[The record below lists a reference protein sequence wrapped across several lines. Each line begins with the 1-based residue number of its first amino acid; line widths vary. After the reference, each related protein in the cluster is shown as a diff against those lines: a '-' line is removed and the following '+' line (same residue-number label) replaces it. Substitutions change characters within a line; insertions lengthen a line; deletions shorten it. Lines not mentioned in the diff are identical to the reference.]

1 MIELDG
7 VSYAYPGA
15 SAEAVRDV
23 SLHVAPGEH
32 VALVGPN
39 GSGKS
44 TIARLANGGLLARVG
59 RVAVD
64 GVDPARGVAAR
75 REVARAVGFV
85 RQDPDDQLVASRVF
99 DEVAFGPCNLG
110 LPAEEVRRRV
120 TGALE
125 ACGLAGMEGRS
136 VDGLSG
142 GQRQRLAVAGALATD
157 PAYLVLDEAT
167 SYLDPAGREELRRLA
182 SRLVADG
189 CGLLS
194 VSHELEDVLS
204 ADRVALVEGGSVT
217 WEGDVAALLR
227 DDGVLRRSGLDRD
240 PLAPLLVRAARDAAF
255 GWDSHAFEFSPG
267 TPSWADVVES
277 VRTNKRMPLA
287 EPDERSPKTRELMR
301 TNESGPQNPSCR
313 TRDRAEER
321 RGPVAA
327 DASLELR
334 DVTVRYGD
342 ATALAD
348 VSLRARPGE
357 VTLVCGP
364 SGSGKSTALLV
375 LAGVLEP
382 DAGSAMF
389 AGRPVRPGEVG
400 LSFQRA
406 QSQLF
411 CPTVAEEV
419 AFGPE
424 NLGLGREE
432 VDERVERAMEAFD
445 VARLADRSPLQLSG
459 GQARRVALASVVAMG
474 PAAYVLDEPTA
485 GLDGAGSEELMGVVR
500 ALADGGAAVVVVS
513 HDVCSWL
520 SVADRALLLRAGRV
534 AWSGAAGEL
543 GASVRPYEAAGMGVP
558 LAVRLALGVGDEP
571 AVGGD
576 GGGAS

>member
-7 VSYAYPGA
+7 VSYAYPGT

-23 SLHVAPGEH
+23 SLRLAPGEH

-44 TIARLANGGLLARVG
+44 TIARLANGGLLARGG
-59 RVAVD
+59 RVVVD
-64 GVDPARGVAAR
+64 GTDPSYGVAER

-125 ACGLAGMEGRS
+125 ACGLAGMEARS

-167 SYLDPAGREELRRLA
+167 SYLDPAGRDELRRLA
-182 SRLVADG
+182 AVLVADG
-189 CGLLS
+189 RGLLS
-194 VSHELEDVLS
+194 VSHELEDVLA
-204 ADRVALVEGGSVT
+204 ADRVVLVEDGSVT
-217 WEGDVAALLR
+217 WEGDVVALLR
-227 DDGVLRRSGLDRD
+227 DEGALRRSGLDRD
-240 PLAPLLVRAARDAAF
+240 PLAPLLVRAAHDGVF
-255 GWDSHAFEFSPG
+255 EQDPHAFEFGPG
-267 TPSWADVVES
+267 TPSWANVAES
-277 VRTNKRMPLA
+277 VHTNKRMPLA

-313 TRDRAEER
+313 TRGPEESTD
-321 RGPVAA
+321 PDMP

-334 DVTVRYGD
+334 DVTVRFGD

-364 SGSGKSTALLV
+364 SGAGKSTALLV
-375 LAGVLEP
+375 LAGVLEA
-382 DAGSAMF
+382 DAGSATL
-389 AGRPVRPGEVG
+389 AGRPVRPGDVG

-424 NLGLGREE
+424 NLGLGRKE
-432 VDERVERAMEAFD
+432 VDERVERAMEAFG

-485 GLDGAGSEELMGVVR
+485 GLDGAGSEELMGVAR

-558 LAVRLALGVGDEP
+558 LAVRLALADGRGP
-571 AVGGD
+571 RD
-576 GGGAS
+576 GGAA

>member
-7 VSYAYPGA
+7 VSYAYPGT
-15 SAEAVRDV
+15 SAKAVRDV
-23 SLHVAPGEH
+23 SLRLAPGEH

-44 TIARLANGGLLARVG
+44 TIARLANGGLLARGG
-59 RVAVD
+59 RVVVD
-64 GVDPARGVAAR
+64 GTDPSDGVAER

-125 ACGLAGMEGRS
+125 ACGLAGMEARS

-167 SYLDPAGREELRRLA
+167 SYLDPAGRDELRRLA
-182 SRLVADG
+182 AVLVADG
-189 CGLLS
+189 RGLLS
-194 VSHELEDVLS
+194 VSHELEDVLA
-204 ADRVALVEGGSVT
+204 ADRVVLVEDGSVT
-217 WEGDVAALLR
+217 WEGDVVALLR

-255 GWDSHAFEFSPG
+255 ELDPHAFEFGPG
-267 TPSWADVVES
+267 TPSWANGAES

-287 EPDERSPKTRELMR
+287 EPDERSPKTRELMH

-313 TRDRAEER
+313 TRDREESTD
-321 RGPVAA
+321 PDMP
-327 DASLELR
+327 DASLEFR
-334 DVTVRYGD
+334 DVTVRFGD
-342 ATALAD
+342 ATALAG

-364 SGSGKSTALLV
+364 SGAGKSTALLV
-375 LAGVLEP
+375 LAGVLEA
-382 DAGSAMF
+382 DVGSATL
-389 AGRPVRPGEVG
+389 AGRPVRPGDVG

-432 VDERVERAMEAFD
+432 VDERVERAMEAFG

-459 GQARRVALASVVAMG
+459 GQARRVALASAVAMG
-474 PAAYVLDEPTA
+474 PVAYVLDEPTA

-534 AWSGAAGEL
+534 AWSGDAGEL
-543 GASVRPYEAAGMGVP
+543 GASTRPYEAAGMGVP
-558 LAVRLALGVGDEP
+558 LAVRLALADGRGP
-571 AVGGD
+571 RD
-576 GGGAS
+576 GGAA

>member
-7 VSYAYPGA
+7 VSYAYPGT

-23 SLHVAPGEH
+23 SLRLAPGEH

-44 TIARLANGGLLARVG
+44 TIARLANGGLLARGG
-59 RVAVD
+59 RVVVD
-64 GVDPARGVAAR
+64 GTDPSYGVAER

-125 ACGLAGMEGRS
+125 ACGLAGMEARS

-167 SYLDPAGREELRRLA
+167 SYLDPAGRDELRRLA
-182 SRLVADG
+182 AVLVADG
-189 CGLLS
+189 RGLLS
-194 VSHELEDVLS
+194 VSHELEDVLA
-204 ADRVALVEGGSVT
+204 ADRVVLVEDGSVT
-217 WEGDVAALLR
+217 WEGDVVALLR

-240 PLAPLLVRAARDAAF
+240 PLAPLLVRAACDAAF
-255 GWDSHAFEFSPG
+255 EFDPHAFEFGPG
-267 TPSWADVVES
+267 TPSWANVAES
-277 VRTNKRMPLA
+277 VRTNKRTPLA
-287 EPDERSPKTRELMR
+287 EPDKRSPKTRELMR

-313 TRDRAEER
+313 TRDPEE
-321 RGPVAA
+321 GTDPDMP

-334 DVTVRYGD
+334 DVTVRFGD

-364 SGSGKSTALLV
+364 SGAGKSTALLV
-375 LAGVLEP
+375 LAGVLEA
-382 DAGSAMF
+382 DAGSATL
-389 AGRPVRPGEVG
+389 AGRPVRPGDVG

-406 QSQLF
+406 RSQLF

-432 VDERVERAMEAFD
+432 VDERVERAMEAFG

-534 AWSGAAGEL
+534 AWSGNAGEL
-543 GASVRPYEAAGMGVP
+543 GASTRPYEAAGMGVP
-558 LAVRLALGVGDEP
+558 LAVRLALADGCGP
-571 AVGGD
+571 RD
-576 GGGAS
+576 GGAA